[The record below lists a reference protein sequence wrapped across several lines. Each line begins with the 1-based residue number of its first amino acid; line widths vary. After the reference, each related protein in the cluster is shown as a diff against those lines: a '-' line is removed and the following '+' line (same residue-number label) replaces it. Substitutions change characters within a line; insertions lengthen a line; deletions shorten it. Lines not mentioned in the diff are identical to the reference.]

1 MPSSLIRNGEGADMN
16 QSVNSLSSDTNIG
29 DKIAMA
35 LACQVK
41 VLSSQQIAAS
51 WGSDACEESL
61 DGTLSQLVESGLV
74 TKSEWNV
81 VPPPIDQCPAFTWRP
96 TDAAPDGWRL
106 SKQFR
111 LRWKQPTQ
119 PIEVFHATAKAGR
132 IFGSRC
138 GSMIRTIEQQ
148 HDLLLSQVFVLY
160 HERLPQLVQFWV
172 GEQAMPVAERGVK
185 NPDAFLIDNR
195 GEPRRLIESAGAYS
209 QMQVES
215 FHRHCQQAGL
225 PYELW

>member
-1 MPSSLIRNGEGADMN
+1 MN
-16 QSVNSLSSDTNIG
+16 QSVNAISRDTTVG
-29 DKIAMA
+29 VKIAMA
-35 LACQVK
+35 LARQVK
-41 VLSSQQIAAS
+41 VLSSQQIAS
-51 WGSDACEESL
+51 IWGNDTGDESL
-61 DGTLSQLVESGLV
+61 NGILCQLVESGLV

-81 VPPPIDQCPAFTWRP
+81 VPPPIDECPAFTWRP
-96 TDAAPDGWRL
+96 ADAAPDGWRL

-111 LRWKQPTQ
+111 LRWKQPTR
-119 PIEVFHATAKAGR
+119 PIDVFQATVKAGR
-132 IFGSRC
+132 LFGSLC

-160 HERLPQLVQFWV
+160 HERLPQLVPFWV
-172 GEQAMPVAERGVK
+172 GEHAMPVAERGVK

-195 GEPRRLIESAGAYS
+195 GEPRRVIESAGAYS
-209 QMQVES
+209 QEQVES

>member
-1 MPSSLIRNGEGADMN
+1 MN
-16 QSVNSLSSDTNIG
+16 QSVNSPALETDVG
-29 DKIAMA
+29 VKIAMA

-41 VLSSQQIAAS
+41 VLSVQQIAS
-51 WGSDACEESL
+51 IWGKDFSADSL
-61 DGTLSQLVESGLV
+61 NGTLCQLVESGLV

-81 VPPPIDQCPAFTWRP
+81 VPPPIDECPAFTWRP
-96 TDAAPDGWRL
+96 ADPAPDGWRL

-119 PIEVFHATAKAGR
+119 PINVFQATTKAGR
-132 IFGSRC
+132 LFGSRC

-160 HERLPQLVQFWV
+160 HQRLPQLVPFWV
-172 GEQAMPVAERGVK
+172 GEHAMPVAERGVK
-185 NPDAFLIDNR
+185 NPDAFLIDNQ
-195 GEPRRLIESAGAYS
+195 GEPRRVIESAGAYS
-209 QMQVES
+209 QKQVES
-215 FHRHCQQAGL
+215 FHRYCQQAGL

>member
-1 MPSSLIRNGEGADMN
+1 MN
-16 QSVNSLSSDTNIG
+16 QSVNSPALETDVG
-29 DKIAMA
+29 VKIAMA

-41 VLSSQQIAAS
+41 VLSVQQIAS
-51 WGSDACEESL
+51 IWGKDLSADSL
-61 DGTLSQLVESGLV
+61 NATLRQLVESGLLKK
-74 TKSEWNV
+74 TEWNV
-81 VPPPIDQCPAFTWRP
+81 VPPPIDDCPAFTWRP
-96 TDAAPDGWRL
+96 ADVPPDGWNL

-119 PIEVFHATAKAGR
+119 SIDVFQATKIAGR
-132 IFGSRC
+132 LFGSRC

-160 HERLPQLVQFWV
+160 HERLPQLVPFWV
-172 GEQAMPVAERGVK
+172 GEQAMPVVERGVK
-185 NPDAFLIDNR
+185 NPDAFLIDNQ
-195 GEPRRLIESAGAYS
+195 GEPRRVIESAGAYS
-209 QMQVES
+209 QKQVES